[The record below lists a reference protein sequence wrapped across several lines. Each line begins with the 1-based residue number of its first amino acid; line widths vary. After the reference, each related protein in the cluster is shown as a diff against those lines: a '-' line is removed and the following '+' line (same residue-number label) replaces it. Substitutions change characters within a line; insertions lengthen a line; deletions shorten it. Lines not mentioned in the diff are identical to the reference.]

1 MRGALLSLKV
11 IKSCY
16 RSFAIQ
22 KTTPNDAFGYQH
34 ACLVANSTNV
44 CLRTMKSLVN
54 SVNDA
59 VTETLFGV
67 SFQFPQLEYQ
77 VLHKVVLM
85 PKLQERKNKVS
96 LVCGGGSGHEP
107 FAAGFVGKGMLSA
120 SVAGSIYAAPPSK
133 HISYA
138 IDRVSEHSKAGVL
151 VIVPNYTGDCLNFG
165 IAIEKAK
172 QAGLKVMEIIVNE
185 DCSIPEAELGVAGKR
200 GLTGIL
206 FVSKIAGA
214 LAEKGLP
221 LEEIHKTAQDVLQ
234 NLATYSVGL
243 TACAIPGSPPMF
255 ELAEDEIEVGMGI
268 HGEAGYAKMKLKPS
282 SEIISFMLKRVC
294 DALSLKNG
302 DSVAAIVNNFG
313 ALSQLEQGIVVH
325 DMVTQLRNMNVQPLR
340 VYSGL
345 LMTSLNS
352 AGVHITLLKLS
363 EKSKDVFLKC
373 LDEPTDAPKW
383 PGCAYSIPSESA
395 QTVVQHK
402 QVQIVEKIGTE
413 INKDLQNL
421 LKECLKNACE
431 NIIQKEAHLNDLDR
445 GCGDGDTGSTL
456 KRLASEIL
464 ARLDKLY
471 LSHPSSVF
479 AELAYIAEEQMGGT
493 SGALFCLLFTS
504 ISTELML
511 YQEKDGWL
519 RIWSQALRSGL
530 NRLIKYGKAKPGD
543 RSMVDAIHAMCET
556 FESVLHKSLPE
567 ICEAIMTST
576 WQACEATK
584 NMKPK
589 VGRASYVKQEQYLQN
604 VDAGAYA
611 IASTVE
617 AVLNVIKKL

>member
-1 MRGALLSLKV
+1 
-11 IKSCY
+11 
-16 RSFAIQ
+16 
-22 KTTPNDAFGYQH
+22 
-34 ACLVANSTNV
+34 
-44 CLRTMKSLVN
+44 MKSLVN

-77 VLHKVVLM
+77 VTHKVVLM
-85 PKLQERKNKVS
+85 PKLEERKNKVS

-107 FAAGFVGKGMLSA
+107 FAAGFVGNGMLSA

-138 IDRVSEHSKAGVL
+138 IDRVSEHSKVGVL

-172 QAGLKVMEIIVNE
+172 QAGLKVMEVIVNE
-185 DCSIPEAELGVAGKR
+185 DCSIPEEELGAAGKR
-200 GLTGIL
+200 GLSGIL

-325 DMVTQLRNMNVQPLR
+325 DMVTQLRSMNVQPLR

-383 PGCAYSIPSESA
+383 PGCVYSIPSKSA
-395 QTVVQHK
+395 QKVVQHT
-402 QVQIVEKIGTE
+402 QVQVVEKIGTE

-421 LKECLKNACE
+421 LKECLKSACE
-431 NIIQKEAHLNDLDR
+431 GIIQKEAHLNDLDR

-456 KRLASEIL
+456 KRLASETL

-519 RIWSQALRSGL
+519 RIWSQAFRSGL

-543 RSMVDAIHAMCET
+543 RSMVDVIHAMCET
-556 FESVLHKSLPE
+556 FESMLHKPLPE
-567 ICEAIMTST
+567 LCEAIKTST

-611 IASTVE
+611 IATTVE